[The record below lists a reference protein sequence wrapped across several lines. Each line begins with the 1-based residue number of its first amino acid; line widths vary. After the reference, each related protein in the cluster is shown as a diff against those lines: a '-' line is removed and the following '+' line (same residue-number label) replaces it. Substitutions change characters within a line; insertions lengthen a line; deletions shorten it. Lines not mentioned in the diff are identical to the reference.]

1 MDDVNIRDFIYL
13 DTEIL
18 GSIISQTE
26 KGLIK
31 DLVEEKGDE
40 KKIEGELKAAIF
52 GIGGTGSAGYSKKGL
67 ERETKIL
74 HDYIYDRVKDKLEE
88 ANKVVFV
95 DEKQNG
101 ILKNWKKGELTK
113 SINETSFVLV
123 NAQIILDDYA
133 NFQEIAEKFN
143 DIENAIGYLSAG
155 NVQPPA
161 NLTKKER
168 KRWEREK
175 ENKIKENT
183 NQDPK
188 MLNSLLTIIK
198 QFFKNKL
205 VVKANPF
212 PENPYYRFIGDLK
225 EEYLRD
231 PIESIVLKYGTAP
244 ISKWWVFGQV
254 SSIFPKNI
262 TSLESNNPFKGI
274 DEEIKDNLKMEVPM
288 DEVFDALRGLDQFFS
303 HKYPYVTFTPIAI
316 YREG

>member
-18 GSIISQTE
+18 GSIISQIE

-31 DLVEEKGDE
+31 ALVEEKGDE
-40 KKIEGELKAAIF
+40 KKIDGELKAALL
-52 GIGGTGSAGYSKKGL
+52 GIGGGGSAGYLKKGL

-88 ANKVVFV
+88 VNKVVFV
-95 DEKQNG
+95 DENQDDILQN
-101 ILKNWKKGELTK
+101 WEKGELTK
-113 SINETSFVLV
+113 SINETSFVLL
-123 NAQIILDDYA
+123 NAQIILDDYS

-143 DIENAIGYLSAG
+143 DIGNAMGYLSAG

-161 NLTKKER
+161 ELTKKER

-175 ENKIKENT
+175 KDKIKESM

-188 MLNSLLTIIK
+188 MLKSLLTVIK

-205 VVKANPF
+205 VIKVNPF
-212 PENPYYRFIGDLK
+212 PENPYYRFVGDLK

-254 SSIFPKNI
+254 SSILPRNP
-262 TSLESNNPFKGI
+262 TSLESNNPFMNI
-274 DEEIKDNLKMEVPM
+274 DEEIKNNLKMEVPM
-288 DEVFDALRGLDQFFS
+288 DEVFNALRGLDQFFS
-303 HKYPYVTFTPIAI
+303 PKYPYVTFTPIAI